1 MKKLTAGDPVERRER
16 RSVSMRGFAV
26 RADGETIEIMLL
38 DLSYDGCGIETLTKL
53 HRDEALR
60 LSVLNRCAIDAH
72 VRWCKG
78 GKAGLSFDI
87 EAEEPVK
94 REVPRASSRVPL
106 TAEVTMRRLGHANF
120 RVRVFDFSPR
130 GCKVELIERPNDR
143 EHVLV
148 KFDGLE
154 ISRSRSLLD
163 HAQNGRPELRT
174 ADPPG
179 GVRPACGA
187 AQGLTR
193 GAEVA
198 KVGSETC
205 AQARANARGEVAAR
219 ANVRECSQ

>member
-154 ISRSRSLLD
+154 IL
-163 HAQNGRPELRT
+163 E
-174 ADPPG
+174 
-179 GVRPACGA
+179 
-187 AQGLTR
+187 
-193 GAEVA
+193 AEVCWITRKTA
-198 KVGSETC
+198 GLSFERPIHPAVFDLLVERLK
-205 AQARANARGEVAAR
+205 A
-219 ANVRECSQ
+219 